1 MTRRPTE
8 QAGLLGALFAGT
20 FLLFTGATVFALMN
34 QLSGVLP
41 RFLDGLVLIFVIPVG
56 VPVLLGKAVA
66 PLERRVLGA
75 PVDGESPMFLMATI
89 WGATFWI
96 PALLYSV
103 LLLQDV
109 DLLRNGVLP
118 LDSWKPGVAGWIQ
131 VTSPPAWEQ
140 RGEITWSST
149 SSHTRTTCPAVA
161 VAVPAGPGAG
171 PERVWY
177 CSVQHCINGPVAEHL
192 RQVASTIQKL
202 PAGGLVL
209 RDAATRSHCERA
221 AERSVRGVDRA
232 RERLFLTPGPAPEE
246 LIRQTWRRL
255 GLFFGV
261 VALLWV
267 IFPAVLASA
276 GPRRPGT
283 SGA

>member
-1 MTRRPTE
+1 MTRRPSG
-8 QAGLLGALFAGT
+8 QAGVLGALFAGT
-20 FLLFTGATVFALMN
+20 FLLFTGATVFVLMSK
-34 QLSGVLP
+34 LSGVLP
-41 RFLDGLVLIFVIPVG
+41 RFLDGLVLLFVIPVG
-56 VPVLLGKAVA
+56 VPVLLGKAVE

-75 PVDGESPMFLMATI
+75 PVNGESPTFLMATI

-96 PALLYSV
+96 PALLYFV

-118 LDSWKPGVAGWIQ
+118 LDSWKPGVTGWIQ
-131 VTSPPAWEQ
+131 VSSPPAWEQ
-140 RGEITWSST
+140 RGEARWSST
-149 SSHTRTTCPAVA
+149 SSPTRTTCPAVA

-177 CSVQHCINGPVAEHL
+177 CSVQHCVDGPVAEHL
-192 RQVASTIQKL
+192 QRVASTIQKM

-209 RDAATRSHCERA
+209 RDAATRSHCNKA

-232 RERLFLTPGPAPEE
+232 HEPLFLTPGPAPEE
-246 LIRQTWRRL
+246 LMRQTRRRL

-267 IFPAVLASA
+267 IFPAALASA
-276 GPRRPGT
+276 GPRGPGT
-283 SGA
+283 SDA